1 MPGMRKGPEVS
12 AVYNARMKY
21 GARTKLSGRVV
32 RIKKGGVMAQV
43 DLQLE
48 APGPMSSVLT
58 LDSLRELGLKR
69 GDKVRVIVKAVH
81 VLLAKE

>member
-1 MPGMRKGPEVS
+1 VH
-12 AVYNARMKY
+12 YNLAMKY

-58 LDSLRELGLKR
+58 IDSLRELGLKK
-69 GDKVRVIVKAVH
+69 GDRVRVLVKAVH
-81 VLLAKE
+81 VLLARE

>member
-1 MPGMRKGPEVS
+1 
-12 AVYNARMKY
+12 MKY

-48 APGPMSSVLT
+48 AAGPMSSVLT
-58 LDSLRELGLKR
+58 LDSLREIGVKK
-69 GDKVRVIVKAVH
+69 GDRVRVIVKAVH
-81 VLLAKE
+81 VLLARE

>member
-1 MPGMRKGPEVS
+1 
-12 AVYNARMKY
+12 MKY

-43 DLQLE
+43 DLHLE

-58 LDSLRELGLKR
+58 LDSLRELGLKK
-69 GDKVRVIVKAVH
+69 GDRVRVLVKAVH
-81 VLLAKE
+81 VLLARE

>member
-1 MPGMRKGPEVS
+1 MATAR
-12 AVYNARMKY
+12 YNPDMKY

-58 LDSLRELGLKR
+58 IDSLRELGLKK
-69 GDKVRVIVKAVH
+69 GDKVRVLVKAVH
-81 VLLAKE
+81 VLLARE

>member
-1 MPGMRKGPEVS
+1 VG
-12 AVYNARMKY
+12 
-21 GARTKLSGRVV
+21 
-32 RIKKGGVMAQV
+32 IKKGGVMAQV

-69 GDKVRVIVKAVH
+69 GDRVRVLVKAVH

>member
-1 MPGMRKGPEVS
+1 
-12 AVYNARMKY
+12 MKY

-48 APGPMSSVLT
+48 AAGPMSSVLT
-58 LDSLRELGLKR
+58 LDSLREIGVKK
-69 GDKVRVIVKAVH
+69 GDRVRVIVTAVH
-81 VLLAKE
+81 VLLARE

>member
-1 MPGMRKGPEVS
+1 
-12 AVYNARMKY
+12 MKY

-32 RIKKGGVMAQV
+32 KIKRGGVMAQV
-43 DLQLE
+43 DVELE

-81 VLLAKE
+81 VLLARE